1 MARVQV
7 EHLVKEFTRTKRES
21 GFLNSVKSFI
31 KPNRETFTAV
41 NDVSFSVAEGET
53 VGFLG
58 PNGAGK
64 TTTLKILSGILHK
77 TSGKAEVLGFDP
89 FKRQPEYL
97 RQIALVMGNKQQL
110 WWDLPAVDS
119 FQVLK
124 ELYDIPEAKYKKKLD
139 YLLPHLEL
147 QDKVNVQVR
156 RMSLGERMK
165 CELVASL
172 LHDPQVVFL
181 DEPTLGLDLTSQ
193 ARIRSFLKEYQK
205 ESGCS
210 ILLTSHY
217 MQDVEELCERVVVI
231 NLGTVVYDGSMA
243 TLAERHSSERRLRL
257 SFATEEERMR
267 LEKEFEVK
275 EVEGNSAVLAIP
287 KPDIARI
294 TGQILGSY
302 EVADITVEE
311 PSVEEVISAL
321 FSESRPTVSR
331 ETSDR

>member
-7 EHLVKEFTRTKRES
+7 ENLVKEYTRTKREP
-21 GFLNSVKSFI
+21 GFLNSVKAFI
-31 KPNRETFTAV
+31 KPNKETFTAV
-41 NDVSFSVAEGET
+41 NKVSFEVAEGET

-77 TSGKAEVLGFDP
+77 TSGKAEVLGYDP
-89 FKRQPEYL
+89 FKRNPDYL
-97 RQIALVMGNKQQL
+97 RQIALVMGNRQQL

-124 ELYDIPEAKYKKKLD
+124 ELYDIPHAKYKQKLD

-193 ARIRSFLKEYQK
+193 ARIRSFLKQYQK

-257 SFATEEERMR
+257 SFATEEERQR

-287 KPDIARI
+287 KVDIARI

-321 FSESRPTVSR
+321 FTESRPSVSR

>member
-139 YLLPHLEL
+139 YLLPHLDL

-193 ARIRSFLKEYQK
+193 ARIRSFLKDYQK

>member
-1 MARVQV
+1 MDRVVV
-7 EHLVKEFTRTKRES
+7 ENLVKEFTRVKREP
-21 GFLNSVKSFI
+21 GFINSLRSFI
-31 KPNRETFTAV
+31 KPKKESFLAV
-41 NDVSFSVAEGET
+41 NQVSLTVGEAET

-77 TSGKAEVLGFDP
+77 TKGRAEVLGYDP
-89 FKRQPEYL
+89 FRRQPEFL
-97 RQIALVMGNKQQL
+97 KQISLVMGNRQQL

-124 ELYDIPEAKYKKKLD
+124 ELYDIPEKRYKEKLNT
-139 YLLPHLEL
+139 LLPMLDL
-147 QDKVNVQVR
+147 TDKVNVQVR

-172 LHDPQVVFL
+172 LHDPKVVFL

-193 ARIRSFLKEYQK
+193 SRIRSFLKGYQK

-231 NLGTVVYDGSMA
+231 NLGQVVYDGSMA
-243 TLAERHSSERRLRL
+243 ALAERHSSERRLRL
-257 SFATEEERMR
+257 TLGSEEDRVR
-267 LEKEFEVK
+267 LEKSFDLK
-275 EVEGNSAVLAIP
+275 ESEGNIAVIAVP
-287 KPDIARI
+287 KTEIARV
-294 TGQILGSY
+294 TGQVLGDFD
-302 EVADITVEE
+302 VTDITVEE

-321 FSESRPTVSR
+321 FQESSQSVSR
-331 ETSDR
+331 ETSGR

>member
-1 MARVQV
+1 MDRVV
-7 EHLVKEFTRTKRES
+7 VKELVKEYTRVKREP
-21 GFLNSVKSFI
+21 GFLNSLKSFL
-31 KPNRETFTAV
+31 KPKKESFLAV
-41 NDVSFSVAEGET
+41 NRVSFSVGEGET

-77 TSGKAEVLGFDP
+77 TSGTAEVLGCDP
-89 FKRQPEYL
+89 FKRQPDYL
-97 RQIALVMGNKQQL
+97 RQIALVMGNRQQL

-124 ELYDIPEAKYKKKLD
+124 ELYDIPEKRFRQKLD
-139 YLLPHLEL
+139 QLLPLLDL
-147 QDKVNVQVR
+147 QDKVSVQVR

-172 LHDPQVVFL
+172 LHDPKVVFL
-181 DEPTLGLDLTSQ
+181 DEPTLGLDITSQ
-193 ARIRSFLKEYQK
+193 SRIRSFLKAYQK

-231 NLGTVVYDGSMA
+231 NLGQVIYDGSMA
-243 TLAERHSSERRLRL
+243 ALSDRHSSERRLRL
-257 SFATEEERMR
+257 TLSSEAERVR
-267 LEKEFEVK
+267 LEQSFDLREA
-275 EVEGNSAVLAIP
+275 EGNIAVMAIP
-287 KPDIARI
+287 KVDIARV
-294 TGQILGSY
+294 TGQVLGDY
-302 EVADITVEE
+302 QVADITVEE
-311 PSVEEVISAL
+311 PSVEEIISAL
-321 FSESRPTVSR
+321 FQESPASVSR

>member
-1 MARVQV
+1 MARVLV

-31 KPNRETFTAV
+31 KPHRETFTAV

-89 FKRQPEYL
+89 FKRQPDYL

-119 FQVLK
+119 FLVLK
-124 ELYDIPEAKYKKKLD
+124 ELYDIPEARYKEKLD

-147 QDKVNVQVR
+147 EDKVNVQVR

-172 LHDPQVVFL
+172 LHDPKVVFL

-257 SFATEEERMR
+257 SFTNPEELAR
-267 LEKEFEVK
+267 LTKEFDVK
-275 EVEGNSAVLAIP
+275 EIEESSAVLAIP
-287 KPDIARI
+287 KADIARV
-294 TGQILGSY
+294 TGQILGAY

-331 ETSDR
+331 ETSGR

>member
-1 MARVQV
+1 MDRVVV
-7 EHLVKEFTRTKRES
+7 ENLVKEFTRVKREP
-21 GFLNSVKSFI
+21 GFMNSVRSFI
-31 KPNRETFTAV
+31 KPKRESFLAV
-41 NDVSFSVAEGET
+41 NQVSLRVGEAET

-77 TSGKAEVLGFDP
+77 TKGTAEVLGYDP
-89 FKRQPEYL
+89 FRRQPDFL
-97 RQIALVMGNKQQL
+97 KQIALVMGNKQQL

-119 FQVLK
+119 FEVLK
-124 ELYDIPEAKYKKKLD
+124 ELYDIPPKRYKYKLD
-139 YLLPHLEL
+139 ALLPMLDL
-147 QDKVNVQVR
+147 TDKVNVQVR

-172 LHDPQVVFL
+172 LHDPKVVFL

-193 ARIRSFLKEYQK
+193 SRIRAFLKGYQK

-231 NLGTVVYDGSMA
+231 NLGQVVYDGSMA
-243 TLAERHSSERRLRL
+243 ALAERHSSERRLRL
-257 SFATEEERMR
+257 TLGSEEDRVR
-267 LEKEFEVK
+267 LERSFDLKESD
-275 EVEGNSAVLAIP
+275 GNIAVISVP
-287 KPDIARI
+287 KTEIARV
-294 TGQILGSY
+294 TGQVLGDF

-321 FSESRPTVSR
+321 FQESSESVSR
-331 ETSDR
+331 ETSGR